1 MREIVSIYSGAVLK
15 RAILAAQKNP
25 FFSITL
31 MQQSTPPT
39 TSGGSGRHPQG
50 LFVLFFTEMWERF
63 SYYGM
68 RAIFVL
74 YMTKALV
81 FDKAYASNIY
91 GSFTGL
97 VYLTPLIGGYIS
109 DRFWGNR
116 RSIFVGGILMA
127 IGQFMMFFS
136 ASNYQNAGLAQTL
149 MWLGLSGL
157 IIGNGFFK
165 PNISTLVGSLYP
177 QGDKRIDAAFTL
189 FYMGINLGAFFSPLV
204 CSALGDTGNPGDF
217 RWGFFAAG
225 VGMLLGVLSFETLK
239 KKYLITPEGLAVG
252 VSPKQRRLQSPTPHT
267 TVAEMA
273 EEAVA
278 AEKRESPARLIVPIG
293 LLVGLLLVF
302 KFLAGQDWVGS
313 SIFSVSI
320 AAFVFV
326 LMDPSL
332 TRQEMQRIIVILIA
346 AFFVIFF
353 WSAFEQAGASLTFF
367 ADEQMDRTINLHTS
381 YGMAYLVVSLLA
393 FILYFVLNRIMS
405 IPKEHKILFTL
416 CGAALLGL
424 TVWKFIEGKQ
434 LEMKEISAG
443 AFNSVNAIFIVIL
456 APVFAEIWGAL
467 GRKRLEPPSP
477 YKQAMGLMFLSL
489 GYLLIA
495 FVVKDLQPGIKV
507 SMFWLIALYFLHTV
521 GELCLSP
528 IGLSLVNKLSPVRFA
543 SLLMGA
549 WFLANA
555 TANKFAGTLSSFY
568 PEQGKTT
575 SFLGYQMTSLY
586 DFFMLFVVMSGV
598 ASIILFFLA
607 RMMVR
612 MMHGIR

>member
-1 MREIVSIYSGAVLK
+1 
-15 RAILAAQKNP
+15 
-25 FFSITL
+25 
-31 MQQSTPPT
+31 MQT
-39 TSGGSGRHPQG
+39 SGRHPEG

-74 YMTKALV
+74 YMTKALM
-81 FDKAYASNIY
+81 FDKAFASNIY
-91 GSFTGL
+91 GSYTGL
-97 VYLTPLIGGYIS
+97 VYLTPLIGGYIA
-109 DRFWGNR
+109 DRYWGNR
-116 RSIFVGGILMA
+116 RSILVGGLLMA
-127 IGQFMMFFS
+127 LGQFMMFFS
-136 ASNYQNAGLAQTL
+136 ASNYQNVGLAQTL
-149 MWLGLSGL
+149 MWIGLTGL
-157 IIGNGFFK
+157 IVGNGFFK

-177 QGDKRIDAAFTL
+177 AGDKRVDAAFTL

-204 CSALGDTGNPGDF
+204 CGAIGDTGNPADF

-225 VGMLLGVLSFETLK
+225 VGMVFGVLSFELLK
-239 KKYLITPEGLAVG
+239 RKYLVTPEGAPVG
-252 VSPKQRRLQSPTPHT
+252 AAPKKRLEGPTPHT
-267 TVAEMA
+267 TVADMA
-273 EEAVA
+273 DEAIA
-278 AEKRESPARLIVPIG
+278 QQKPTTPSRYIVPFG
-293 LLVGLLLVF
+293 LLVALLLIFRFVG
-302 KFLAGQDWVGS
+302 GQDWVGS

-332 TRQEMQRIIVILIA
+332 TKVEVQRIVVILIA

-353 WSAFEQAGASLTFF
+353 WAAFEQAGASLTFF
-367 ADEQMDRTINLHTS
+367 ADEQMNRTINLNTS
-381 YGMAYLVVSLLA
+381 MGVVYAIISALA
-393 FILYFVLNRIMS
+393 FILYFVLNKIMS
-405 IPKEHKILFTL
+405 IPKEYKMLFGL
-416 CGAALLGL
+416 IGAVLLGL
-424 TVWKFIEGKQ
+424 TIWKFIQGEQ
-434 LEMKEISAG
+434 LVMEEISAA
-443 AFNSVNAIFIVIL
+443 AFNSVNAIFIVLL
-456 APVFAEIWGAL
+456 APLFAEIWGAL
-467 GRKRLEPPSP
+467 GRKGMEPPSP
-477 YKQAMGLMFLSL
+477 FKQALGLLFLSL

-495 FVVKDLQPGIKV
+495 FVVKDLAPGIKV

-528 IGLSLVNKLSPVRFA
+528 IGLSLVNKLAPVRFA

-568 PEQGKTT
+568 PEAGKTT
-575 SFLGYQMTSLY
+575 SFMGYHMSNLY

-612 MMHGIR
+612 LMNGIR

>member
-1 MREIVSIYSGAVLK
+1 
-15 RAILAAQKNP
+15 
-25 FFSITL
+25 
-31 MQQSTPPT
+31 MQQSTPPPAHIET
-39 TSGGSGRHPQG
+39 SGRHPQG

-74 YMTKALV
+74 YMTKALM

-97 VYLTPLIGGYIS
+97 VYLTPLIGGYIA
-109 DRFWGNR
+109 DRYWGNR
-116 RSIFVGGILMA
+116 RSILVGGLLMA
-127 IGQFMMFFS
+127 FGQFLMFFS
-136 ASNYQNAGLAQTL
+136 ASNYQNVGLAQTL
-149 MWLGLSGL
+149 MWIGLTGL

-177 QGDKRIDAAFTL
+177 AGDKRVDAAFTL

-204 CSALGDTGNPGDF
+204 CGALGDTGNPGDF
-217 RWGFFAAG
+217 KWGFFAAG
-225 VGMLLGVLSFETLK
+225 VGMVFGVLSFELLKRKYLVTPTGEAVGAAPK
-239 KKYLITPEGLAVG
+239 KKRLEG
-252 VSPKQRRLQSPTPHT
+252 PTPHT
-267 TVAEMA
+267 TVDEIVEDATTGQKTA
-273 EEAVA
+273 
-278 AEKRESPARLIVPIG
+278 SPMRYIIPFG
-293 LLVGLLLVF
+293 LLVALLLLF
-302 KFLAGQDWVGS
+302 RFAADQDWVGS

-332 TRQEMQRIIVILIA
+332 TKVEIQRISVIVIA

-353 WSAFEQAGASLTFF
+353 WAAFEQAGASLTFF
-367 ADEQMDRTINLHTS
+367 ADEQMNRHIGLDVS
-381 YGMAYLVVSLLA
+381 YGVAYAVVTALA
-393 FILYFVLNRIMS
+393 FVLYFVLDRIMS
-405 IPKEHKILFTL
+405 IPREYKMLF
-416 CGAALLGL
+416 GAMGL
-424 TVWKFIEGKQ
+424 VLVGFTIYKFVQGER
-434 LEMKEISAG
+434 LVMEEISAA
-443 AFNSVNAIFIVIL
+443 AFNSVNAIFIVLL
-456 APVFAEIWGAL
+456 APLFAEIWGAL
-467 GRKRLEPPSP
+467 GRKGLEPASP
-477 YKQAMGLMFLSL
+477 FKQALGLLFLSL

-495 FVVKDLQPGIKV
+495 FVVKDLAPGIKV

-568 PEQGKTT
+568 PEAGKTT
-575 SFLGYQMTSLY
+575 SFLGYEMSTLY

-612 MMHGIR
+612 LMNGIR

>member
-1 MREIVSIYSGAVLK
+1 
-15 RAILAAQKNP
+15 
-25 FFSITL
+25 
-31 MQQSTPPT
+31 MQQSTPPA
-39 TSGGSGRHPQG
+39 TSGVSGRHPEG

-74 YMTKALV
+74 YMTKALM

-97 VYLTPLIGGYIS
+97 VYLTPLIGGYIA
-109 DRFWGNR
+109 DRYWGNR

-136 ASNYQNAGLAQTL
+136 ASNYANPALAQTL
-149 MWLGLSGL
+149 MWFGLTGL
-157 IIGNGFFK
+157 IVGNGFFK

-177 QGDKRIDAAFTL
+177 QGDKRVDAAFTL

-204 CSALGDTGNPGDF
+204 CGAIGDTGNPGDF
-217 RWGFFAAG
+217 KWGFFAAG
-225 VGMLLGVLSFETLK
+225 VGMLFGVLSFELLK
-239 KKYLITPEGLAVG
+239 RKYLVTPEGEPVG
-252 VSPKQRRLQSPTPHT
+252 TSPKAKAKRLAEGPTPHT
-267 TVAEMA
+267 TVADMA
-273 EEAVA
+273 EEAMAPKKATA
-278 AEKRESPARLIVPIG
+278 ARYAIPVG
-293 LLVGLLLVF
+293 LLVGLLLIF

-326 LMDPSL
+326 MMDPSL
-332 TRQEMQRIIVILIA
+332 TKVEIQRIAVIVIA

-353 WSAFEQAGASLTFF
+353 WAAFEQAGASLTFF
-367 ADEQMDRTINLHTS
+367 ADEQMDRHIGLNVS
-381 YGMAYLVVSLLA
+381 YGVAYAVVTALA
-393 FILYFVLNRIMS
+393 FVLFFVLNRIMS
-405 IPKEHKILFTL
+405 IPKEYKMLFAVI
-416 CGAALLGL
+416 GAVLLGL
-424 TVWKFIEGKQ
+424 TIYKFVQGER
-434 LEMKEISAG
+434 LVMEEISAA
-443 AFNSVNAIFIVIL
+443 AFNSVNAIFIVLL
-456 APVFAEIWGAL
+456 APLFAEIWGGL
-467 GRKRLEPPSP
+467 GRRGVEPASP
-477 YKQAMGLMFLSL
+477 FKQAMGLMFLSL

-495 FVVKDLQPGIKV
+495 FVVKDLGPGIKV
-507 SMFWLIALYFLHTV
+507 SMFWLIALYLLHTI

-568 PEQGKTT
+568 PENGKTT
-575 SFLGYQMTSLY
+575 SFLGYSMSNLF
-586 DFFMLFVVMSGV
+586 DFFMLFVVMSG
-598 ASIILFFLA
+598 AAAIILFFLA
-607 RMMVR
+607 RMMVK
-612 MMHGIR
+612 MMNGIR